1 MVFVSP
7 DFFGAMNDPAPNQIG
22 YAFALPR
29 VAARLV
35 GGKPRRAE
43 FSAWEAYGTGILVFG
58 ISCVAA
64 TRALLPH
71 LGPVALQGLALLF
84 LPVAIWWAFL
94 FLYYVNALLSAGL
107 RRLGLYS
114 ARTNT
119 PFQHA
124 VVMTLTTLLALHFL
138 RDECDW
144 VKSLGVLWLGIL
156 SLNLLAILF
165 EKVRHES

>member
-1 MVFVSP
+1 
-7 DFFGAMNDPAPNQIG
+7 MNDPAPNQIG

-29 VAARLV
+29 LGARLI
-35 GGKPRRAE
+35 GRKPRRAE
-43 FSAWEAYGTGILVFG
+43 FSAWEAYGLGILVFG

-64 TRALLPH
+64 TRALLSVVRP
-71 LGPVALQGLALLF
+71 GALQGLVLLF
-84 LPVAIWWAFL
+84 TPVAVLAAFL
-94 FLYYVNALLSAGL
+94 FLFYVNALLSAGL
-107 RRLGLYS
+107 RRLGFYS
-114 ARTNT
+114 APTNN

-124 VVMTLTTLLALHFL
+124 VIMTLTTLLALHFL
-138 RDECDW
+138 RDECEW